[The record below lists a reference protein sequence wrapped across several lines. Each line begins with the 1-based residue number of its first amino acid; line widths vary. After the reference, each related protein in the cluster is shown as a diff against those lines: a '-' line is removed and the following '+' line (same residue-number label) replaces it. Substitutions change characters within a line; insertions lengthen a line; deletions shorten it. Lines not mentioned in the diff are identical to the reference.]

1 MPTMH
6 ERIVQDLRTQINDGR
21 LAPGAPVPSSRM
33 LADQWECSRVTA
45 SDALKALARDGLIVD
60 RKGVG
65 FYVNDTPLA
74 RPAGQRVAGAARIEG
89 ALPFKIVG
97 RPAYRLPPDHIA
109 RALGIVD
116 DVDALARTRLLYRP
130 TGELVTVVTSW
141 FQRSIAERC
150 ELLRGTAPIPGGT
163 TRHIIA
169 RTGLR
174 PVAGRDVRTVRLA
187 EEQEKTAL
195 SLAEPTA
202 VEVVLHTAW
211 TADGFVLVAEEG
223 VTPGRFVERIDEYL
237 MEP

>member
-6 ERIVQDLRTQINDGR
+6 ERIVEDLRTQINDGQ

-33 LADQWECSRVTA
+33 LADQWECARVTA
-45 SDALKALARDGLIVD
+45 SDALKALAREGLITD

-65 FYVNDTPLA
+65 FFVTDTPVA
-74 RPAGQRVAGAARIEG
+74 RPAGQRAAGTARIEG

-97 RPAYRLPPDHIA
+97 RPIYILPPDHVA
-109 RALGIVD
+109 RALGIAD
-116 DVDALARTRLLYRP
+116 GADALARTRLLYRP
-130 TGELVTVVTSW
+130 SGELVTVVTSW
-141 FQRSIAERC
+141 FQRTIAERC

-187 EEQEKTAL
+187 DEQEKIAL
-195 SLAEPTA
+195 ALAEPTA
-202 VEVVLHTAW
+202 VESVLHTAW
-211 TADGFVLVAEEG
+211 SADGFVLVAEDG
-223 VTPGRFVERIDEYL
+223 VTPGRFIERVDEYL